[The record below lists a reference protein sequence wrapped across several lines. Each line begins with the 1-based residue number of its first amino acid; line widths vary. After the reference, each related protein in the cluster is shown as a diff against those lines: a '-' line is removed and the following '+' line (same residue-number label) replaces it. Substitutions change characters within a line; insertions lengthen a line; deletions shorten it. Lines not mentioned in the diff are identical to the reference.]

1 MLAIEEKDDIDGM
14 VEMMR
19 KMDSTG
25 RMILMSNATVLLA
38 RQELAEKE
46 DEPERKKSLNA

>member
-1 MLAIEEKDDIDGM
+1 MLATEEKKDIDGM

-38 RQELAEKE
+38 RQELAERKE
-46 DEPERKKSLNA
+46 EPEKVS